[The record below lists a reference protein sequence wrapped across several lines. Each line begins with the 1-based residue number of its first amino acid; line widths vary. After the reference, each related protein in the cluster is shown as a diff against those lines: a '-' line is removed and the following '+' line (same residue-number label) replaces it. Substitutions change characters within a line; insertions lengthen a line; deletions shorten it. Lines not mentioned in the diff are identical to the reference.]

1 MYQTDLR
8 ARSVFGRQEFV
19 LLVFNEVISLYLLKK
34 KKLKKEKK
42 KRRGAIK
49 IVKASNR
56 SRRSP
61 LIHHQIQRPSY
72 ATSSIRGSPYPPIK
86 TNQRPLHA
94 SSASRRFRLQTPPN
108 PTALKSPCHQSASS
122 PSTQSKST

>member
-1 MYQTDLR
+1 M
-8 ARSVFGRQEFV
+8 G
-19 LLVFNEVISLYLLKK
+19 KK
-34 KKLKKEKK
+34 KKLKKKKK
-42 KRRGAIK
+42 KRKRVAIE
-49 IVKASNR
+49 IVKASNP